1 MPAVLFTVRWPNGKS
16 ETCYSPS
23 TIIKDYFEPDRP
35 YTMAEFLDA
44 CRKGLHAASERVRQR
59 YGGSGCSQAMAQL
72 AAIEATAK
80 QQAQIAVPVRVEG
93 FQT

>member
-1 MPAVLFTVRWPNGKS
+1 MPVTRFKVRWPDGGV

-23 TIIKDYFEPDRP
+23 TVIKDYFQVGRS
-35 YTMAEFLDA
+35 YALSEFLDL
-44 CRKGLHAASERVRQR
+44 CRQALHAASDRVRVR

-80 QQAQIAVPVRVEG
+80 RQAHHEAAVRIEG
-93 FQT
+93 FQS